1 MNNPS
6 KNRCMDC
13 LAHANPML
21 RDAVKA
27 ALRWAPPVL
36 LALTAS
42 QAWAETLSVYGTDG
56 KSGEIN
62 DAARSIRE
70 LAEHLDQRT
79 AEITVG
85 INKLTNNGARALS
98 TIDKAAKNFDAN
110 PSRIIFGGPPPSDK
124 DKDTKK
130 K

>member
-56 KSGEIN
+56 KSGKSYALKFELRLPQAWN
-62 DAARSIRE
+62 GRSNR
-70 LAEHLDQRT
+70 LNTRLDQ
-79 AEITVG
+79 
-85 INKLTNNGARALS
+85 
-98 TIDKAAKNFDAN
+98 
-110 PSRIIFGGPPPSDK
+110 FGHGGGRRRR
-124 DKDTKK
+124 
-130 K
+130 